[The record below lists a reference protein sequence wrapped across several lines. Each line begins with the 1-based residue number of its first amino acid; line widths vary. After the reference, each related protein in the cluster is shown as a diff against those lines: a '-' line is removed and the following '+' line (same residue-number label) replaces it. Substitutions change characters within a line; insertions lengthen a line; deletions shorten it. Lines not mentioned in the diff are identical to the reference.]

1 MWRDLNAGLWCWT
14 HVFIPPSSTST
25 FKCTTG
31 IHPVNLCGA
40 IRVLMTAGLKIKIR
54 SLYSRIIMTKWSQTT
69 SSEWKMVQEA
79 KKALTLSCC
88 STAGKKSPSTAKQ
101 CESVNSEKLW
111 CLGIMLI
118 NLGLIGGS
126 LWDAWENKLREKILN
141 FKKEICEKWLSRF
154 TVNKESIQKC

>member
-101 CESVNSEKLW
+101 CESVNSERLW
-111 CLGIMLI
+111 CLRIMQI
-118 NLGLIGGS
+118 NLGFDRRQFMGR
-126 LWDAWENKLREKILN
+126 LRKQATRKNIEFQERNMWKMIV
-141 FKKEICEKWLSRF
+141 KVYC
-154 TVNKESIQKC
+154 